1 MPGNQ
6 KYKYRKNSCKHR
18 INRFI
23 IKQLNENRFFLW
35 TKFLIKIK
43 TRGKKKLTKK
53 SHWGSGGGGGG
64 WAISRGHFFQNLKRV
79 IMGCYVIL
87 RRNLV
92 M

>member
-64 WAISRGHFFQNLKRV
+64 GNFPGAFFPEPKT
-79 IMGCYVIL
+79 CYHGML
-87 RRNLV
+87 CNFAA
-92 M
+92 

>member
-1 MPGNQ
+1 MQ
-6 KYKYRKNSCKHR
+6 TYR

-23 IKQLNENRFFLW
+23 IKLELNENRFFLW

-43 TRGKKKLTKK
+43 TRDKKLTKK
-53 SHWGSGGGGGG
+53 SHGGGAVFLGG
-64 WAISRGHFFQNLKRV
+64 IFSRTSNV

>member
-43 TRGKKKLTKK
+43 TRDKKLTKK
-53 SHWGSGGGGGG
+53 SHGGGGQFSLG
-64 WAISRGHFFQNLKRV
+64 AFFLEPQTWDA
-79 IMGCYVIL
+79 M
-87 RRNLV
+87 
-92 M
+92 